1 MQISSHLIT
10 VYPSRPLKEQ
20 LNNLI
25 FLIGIRMYFSFG

>member
-1 MQISSHLIT
+1 MQISSHHDYRTL
-10 VYPSRPLKEQ
+10 VDLYKEQ